1 MREKEAKIKTE
12 ETKDYNRRHAVKE
25 LSNLSPSDRG
35 VYISDRKE
43 NAVVVAKTPEP
54 RSYYL
59 DTDSNA
65 TVRRNQTDGR
75 SIQIVKE

>member
-1 MREKEAKIKTE
+1 MARVNEFATE
-12 ETKDYNRRHAVKE
+12 QQKSATDDMQLKSW
-25 LSNLSPSDRG
+25 SNLSLGDCLHIP
-35 VYISDRKE
+35 DRKE
-43 NAVVVAKTPEP
+43 NALVVAKTPEP

-75 SIQIVKE
+75 SIQILKE